1 MPGIKER
8 KTNSEFIDDAARL
21 LARLAMGA
29 IDGDGRGSRFPPT
42 AMRCA
47 SYFGNAVSEIT
58 PDPQGPNYSLGPGK
72 GGTVKGLFESAA
84 SKLEEGVAAA
94 AKELLALYFVRIVDD
109 VAAAEREAGRAL
121 PRAEIAEIVA
131 DVLVR
136 DYADEEIDGDG
147 ASLWIEFMR
156 ACYPDSAQL
165 SAALRIA
172 EGDEAIKGDSQAGA
186 FEPWKSMPGTF

>member
-8 KTNSEFIDDAARL
+8 KTNEEYIDDAARL

-29 IDGDGRGSRFPPT
+29 VDGDGRGSRFPPT
-42 AMRCA
+42 ALRCA

-58 PDPQGPNYSLGPGK
+58 PDPKGPNYSLGPGK
-72 GGTVKGLFESAA
+72 GSTVTGLFELAA
-84 SKLEEGVAAA
+84 SKLDPEVADAAREMLGVYFLRIADDRQ
-94 AKELLALYFVRIVDD
+94 ALMAD
-109 VAAAEREAGRAL
+109 VGREPTKREVAT
-121 PRAEIAEIVA
+121 IVA

-156 ACYPDSAQL
+156 ACYPDSGHL
-165 SAALRIA
+165 RAALRIA
-172 EGDEAIKGDSQAGA
+172 EGDETVKGDSQANPFA
-186 FEPWKSMPGTF
+186 PWLEVPGTF